1 MYSLA
6 PLRGEH
12 TVETY
17 RRLGKA
23 FWIESAMALA
33 SAALLAVTLITR
45 TWIEEIFKVDPD
57 QGSGSLEWIII
68 GVALMLT
75 VASVMLARGE
85 WRSRRAMAA
94 S

>member
-1 MYSLA
+1 M
-6 PLRGEH
+6 
-12 TVETY
+12 ETY

-23 FWIESAMALA
+23 FWIERVMALA
-33 SAALLAVTLITR
+33 SAALLVVTLITR

>member
-1 MYSLA
+1 
-6 PLRGEH
+6 
-12 TVETY
+12 VETY

-33 SAALLAVTLITR
+33 SATLLAVTLITR
-45 TWIEEIFKVDPD
+45 TWVEEIFKVDPD

-85 WRSRRAMAA
+85 WRSRRAAVA

>member
-1 MYSLA
+1 M
-6 PLRGEH
+6 
-12 TVETY
+12 ETY

-33 SAALLAVTLITR
+33 SATLLAVTLITR
-45 TWIEEIFKVDPD
+45 TWVEEIFKVDPD

-85 WRSRRAMAA
+85 WRSRRAAVA

>member
-1 MYSLA
+1 M
-6 PLRGEH
+6 
-12 TVETY
+12 ETY

-23 FWIESAMALA
+23 FWIESVIALV
-33 SAALLAVTLITR
+33 SAALLVVTLITR
-45 TWIEEIFKVDPD
+45 TWVEEIFKVDPD

-85 WRSRRAMAA
+85 WRSRRAVAV

>member
-1 MYSLA
+1 M
-6 PLRGEH
+6 
-12 TVETY
+12 ETY